1 LETKKLIE
9 FSEVRSGYD
18 SLIIL
23 NGMTFDIKEG
33 DITLMTGANGAGKS
47 TMLKTLF
54 GILQPLSGDI
64 LLEGQSITGKTPRD
78 LLDAGL
84 AYVPQERT
92 LFPALNVFHN
102 LELGG
107 ITLPKRLVKDRI
119 EEVLNRFPRLKERL
133 DSQASTLSG
142 GERKQLEIGRA
153 LLLHPRVLL
162 IDEPSIGLSPIIV
175 SEVFKLLKELS
186 NGGTTVF
193 VVEQNLR
200 SALKVSDRALAMEMG
215 RVVIDLPASEMLNNP
230 NLSRLLLGGHV
241 TQEGEAQAA

>member
-1 LETKKLIE
+1 
-9 FSEVRSGYD
+9 
-18 SLIIL
+18 
-23 NGMTFDIKEG
+23 MTFDIKEG

-64 LLEGQSITGKTPRD
+64 LLEGQSIAGKTPRV

-102 LELGG
+102 MELGG
-107 ITLPKRLVKDRI
+107 ITLPKRPIKDRI

-133 DSQASTLSG
+133 DSQASTLFG
-142 GERKQLEIGRA
+142 GERKQLEIARA
-153 LLLHPRVLL
+153 LWLHPRVLL

-175 SEVFKLLKELS
+175 TEVFKLLKELS

-200 SALKVSDRALAMEMG
+200 CALKVSDRALAMEMG

-230 NLSRLLLGGHV
+230 HLSRLLLGGQV
-241 TQEGEAQAA
+241 TQEEKVQAA